1 MHERKMKMENKKT
14 KVAIVVVIILI
25 IALIAISYFYNDF
38 NNRQMVVLTEEA
50 SKILEIDLIESN
62 INLEIKTEKDY
73 AKVEKAMK
81 EYISN
86 LKNIYVKTEELVSE
100 INPNFIFS
108 AQNMQDEDLKDID
121 NIINGYKEKCQNII
135 TEYEALATEEKIV
148 ENINQVDF
156 SMRKS
161 YFVNLYNDVM
171 LSEAM
176 KSKYNDLEEEI
187 KNEKAELYDKLNKI
201 DKIKTFLIEHKD
213 SWTVKEDK
221 IQFTNLNRM
230 AEFYNLLNQI
240 ID

>member
-1 MHERKMKMENKKT
+1 MENKKT